1 MDKRNLKDIL
11 ASGTPKQKALLI
23 IENEEA
29 EQKLAEGAFLTERD
43 IQAIKD
49 SVRKDER
56 ACREFSRYLTIAK
69 RFQDNRFR
77 FYGLQENLNT
87 LTARIAGLVYIWE
100 LSEQYVEYNNTLLG
114 LITAKDNKG
123 AKVQHQRDVEQCIYQ
138 HTRSWSKYT
147 KITKKEGLDE
157 LELDLSPLRKALD
170 GLVAN
175 YSGSLS
181 VAKAFYT
188 AAYEF
193 VGQYKAEAF
202 IPKDIKG
209 MLEGYKTANA
219 LVPEIYRRDS
229 YLELLRRKGED
240 DREVKYRA
248 KYAILPA
255 WEEVEPYGLDNARY
269 ALSL

>member
-11 ASGTPKQKALLI
+11 ASGTPKQKALLLI
-23 IENEEA
+23 QNDEE
-29 EQKLAEGAFLTERD
+29 EQLLDKGAFLTDKD
-43 IQAIKD
+43 IEAIKN

-56 ACREFSRYLTIAK
+56 AARELSRYLTIAK

-77 FYGLQENLNT
+77 FYGLQQNLDMF
-87 LTARIAGLVYIWE
+87 TARIAGLVYIWE

-123 AKVQHQRDVEQCIYQ
+123 AKVQHQKDVENCIYQ
-138 HTRSWSKYT
+138 HVRSWNKYIT
-147 KITKKEGLDE
+147 ITKKEGMDY
-157 LELDLSPLRKALD
+157 LDLDISPLREVLD
-170 GLVAN
+170 GLTAA
-175 YSGSLS
+175 YSNSLS

-193 VGQYKAEAF
+193 VGKYKAEAF
-202 IPKDIKG
+202 IPKDIKAV
-209 MLEGYKTANA
+209 LESYKTAYKF
-219 LVPEIYRRDS
+219 VPEIYRRDS

-240 DREVKYRA
+240 DREVKYRER
-248 KYAILPA
+248 YAILPA
-255 WEEVEPYGLDNARY
+255 WEEVEPYGLDNARE